1 MSNSNRAVGNKRSS
15 MGNNWGMS
23 NSNRSMGNNGW
34 GMSNSSMSIGGNT
47 FIGDFSNISTDSIS
61 SVVVDMLDSAIR
73 KSYSVGSSGGVSI
86 SLFLRAKVGSTVVI
100 SNSVL
105 VGIHSRTI
113 IDGFRSIPRVG
124 RQGSTHKGGEKDG
137 GLHVAC

>member
-1 MSNSNRAVGNKRSS
+1 MGNNRSS
-15 MGNNWGMS
+15 MGNN
-23 NSNRSMGNNGW
+23 RSR
-34 GMSNSSMSIGGNT
+34 SIGGNS
-47 FIGDFSNISTDSIS
+47 FVGDFSNISTDSIS

-73 KSYSVGSSGGVSI
+73 KSYSVGSSGGISI

-124 RQGSTHKGGEKDG
+124 RQGSAHKGGEKDS
-137 GLHVAC
+137 GLHVAG